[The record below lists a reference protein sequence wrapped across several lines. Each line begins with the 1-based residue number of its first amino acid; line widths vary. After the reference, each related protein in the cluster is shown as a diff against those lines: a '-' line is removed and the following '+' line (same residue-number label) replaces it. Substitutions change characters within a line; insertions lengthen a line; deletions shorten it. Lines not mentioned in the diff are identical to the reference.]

1 MFKGLSSSSIHGFT
15 DAKIFNQYSKDPSK
29 LAVHKQGWANYI
41 QFLSN
46 NKHTATTVMNE
57 VSKLIDK
64 KKGRTTG
71 VFDAAKYLKHKVQ
84 AYEVGFLLDTQQKQ
98 IREDIKENIIKSMIS
113 YAGSKG
119 MIIFND
125 SKATAF
131 MVSSTYLKC
140 GG

>member
-1 MFKGLSSSSIHGFT
+1 M
-15 DAKIFNQYSKDPSK
+15 DKDKWSE
-29 LAVHKQGWANYI
+29 YI
-41 QFLSN
+41 QWLSKN
-46 NKHTATTVMNE
+46 RHESVAVIRE
-57 VSKLIDK
+57 VDKLLK
-64 KKGRTTG
+64 KKNG